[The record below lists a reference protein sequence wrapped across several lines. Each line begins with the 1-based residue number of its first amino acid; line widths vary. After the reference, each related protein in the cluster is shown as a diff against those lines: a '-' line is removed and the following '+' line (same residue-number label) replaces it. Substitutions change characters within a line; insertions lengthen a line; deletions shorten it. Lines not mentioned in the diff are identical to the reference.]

1 MANKMVQE
9 DKGGNAGSLRL
20 LPWTNEGK
28 ACWLSPAS
36 EGSVISAMADVM
48 EAEQV
53 RDGREVLAHARRLME
68 GDPNELDLHVLK
80 FIAVR
85 LTECLSDVLR
95 VAESRG
101 IRLGVADPNPDDDVE
116 ELFEGEPKASE

>member
-1 MANKMVQE
+1 MANKVVHE
-9 DKGGNAGSLRL
+9 EKGGNMGSLRL

-28 ACWLSPAS
+28 ACWFSPAS
-36 EGSVISAMADVM
+36 EDSVISALADVM
-48 EAEQV
+48 EVEQT

-68 GDPNELDLHVLK
+68 GPDQLDLHVLK

-85 LTECLSDVLR
+85 LSECLSDVLR

-101 IRLGVADPNPDDDVE
+101 IRLGVTDPLPGDDAG
-116 ELFEGEPKASE
+116 EG

>member
-1 MANKMVQE
+1 MANKVVQE
-9 DKGGNAGSLRL
+9 DEGGNVGSLRL

-36 EGSVISAMADVM
+36 EGSVISALADVM
-48 EAEQV
+48 EAEQT

-68 GDPNELDLHVLK
+68 MPDQLNLHVLK
-80 FIAVR
+80 FTAVR
-85 LTECLSDVLR
+85 LAECLSDVLR

-101 IRLGVADPNPDDDVE
+101 IRLGVAEPSPDDDVE
-116 ELFEGEPKASE
+116 ELFEGEPKAYG

>member
-1 MANKMVQE
+1 MANKVVHE
-9 DKGGNAGSLRL
+9 DKGGNVGSLRL

-36 EGSVISAMADVM
+36 EGSVISALADVM
-48 EAEQV
+48 EAEQT

-68 GDPNELDLHVLK
+68 RPDQLNVHVLK

-85 LTECLSDVLR
+85 LAECLSDVLR

-101 IRLGVADPNPDDDVE
+101 IRLGVTDPPPGDDVG
-116 ELFEGEPKASE
+116 EG

>member
-9 DKGGNAGSLRL
+9 DRGGNAGSLRL

-53 RDGREVLAHARRLME
+53 RDGREVLVHARRLME
-68 GDPNELDLHVLK
+68 TSDQLDLHVLK

-85 LTECLSDVLR
+85 LAECLSDVLR

-101 IRLGVADPNPDDDVE
+101 IRLGVADPTPDDDLGESLE
-116 ELFEGEPKASE
+116 EEPKTSE

>member
-1 MANKMVQE
+1 MANKMEQE
-9 DKGGNAGSLRL
+9 EKGGNAGSLRL

-53 RDGREVLAHARRLME
+53 RDGCEVLAHARRLME
-68 GDPNELDLHVLK
+68 GSNQLDLHVLK

-85 LTECLSDVLR
+85 LAECLSDVLR

-116 ELFEGEPKASE
+116 ELLEGEPKASG